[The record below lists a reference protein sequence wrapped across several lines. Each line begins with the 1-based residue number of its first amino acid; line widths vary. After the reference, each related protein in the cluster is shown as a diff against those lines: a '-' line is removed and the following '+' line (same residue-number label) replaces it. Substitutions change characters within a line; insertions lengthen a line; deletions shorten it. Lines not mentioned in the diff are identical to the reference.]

1 MLLPEFYTQGSSP
14 IISFELFPPKTEVG
28 MDNLRN
34 LLPELIALKPDF
46 ITVTYGAMGSTR
58 ERTLEIASILKNQFN
73 IETACHLTCVGA
85 SHRELDEILKR
96 IVSSNIRNIVALRGD
111 SPKGEGKYFPPQD
124 GYSHAHQL
132 VKHIREFEKEQGL
145 QPFGIGVAGY
155 PEKHL
160 EAINME
166 KDIENLKLKV
176 EAGADVIITQLF
188 FDNNFFFKFVDR
200 VKAAGINKP
209 IIPGLMPIL
218 SVKQINM
225 ITSMCGSSIP
235 NKLQDELN
243 SAIND
248 DDKAQEIG
256 IRQCINQTKELM
268 EKGVPGIHFYV
279 LNKSTHIRKVME
291 ALTR

>member
-132 VKHIREFEKEQGL
+132 VKHIREFEKKQGL
-145 QPFGIGVAGY
+145 QPFGIAVAGY

-256 IRQCINQTKELM
+256 IRQCINQTKQLM
-268 EKGVPGIHFYV
+268 EGGVPGIHFYV
-279 LNKSTHIRKVME
+279 LNKSTHIRKIME
-291 ALTR
+291 ALT

>member
-1 MLLPEFYTQGSSP
+1 MLLSEFYIESSKP
-14 IISFELFPPKTEVG
+14 VISFELFPPKTEVG
-28 MDNLRN
+28 MENLIN
-34 LLPELIALKPDF
+34 ILPELISLKPDF
-46 ITVTYGAMGSTR
+46 ITVTYGAMGTTR

-111 SPKGEGKYFPPQD
+111 PPKGEGKYFPPQD

-132 VKHIREFEKEQGL
+132 VKHIREFEKKHGL
-145 QPFGIGVAGY
+145 QPFGIAVAGY

-188 FDNNFFFKFVDR
+188 FDNNFFFKFVDK
-200 VKAAGINKP
+200 VNAAGINKP

-218 SVKQINM
+218 SVKQIKM
-225 ITSMCGSSIP
+225 ITSMCGSRIP
-235 NKLQDELN
+235 FKLQDELN
-243 SAIND
+243 VAVND

-268 EKGVPGIHFYV
+268 GIGVPGIHFYV
-279 LNKSTHIRKVME
+279 LNKSAHIRKIME

>member
-132 VKHIREFEKEQGL
+132 VKHIREFEKQQGL
-145 QPFGIGVAGY
+145 LPFGIAVAGY

-176 EAGADVIITQLF
+176 EAEADVIITQLF
-188 FDNNFFFKFVDR
+188 FDNNFFFKFVDK

-268 EKGVPGIHFYV
+268 ESGVPGIHFYV
-279 LNKSTHIRKVME
+279 LNKSTHIRKIME
-291 ALTR
+291 ALT

>member
-132 VKHIREFEKEQGL
+132 VKHIREFEKQQGL
-145 QPFGIGVAGY
+145 LPFGIAVAGY

-235 NKLQDELN
+235 TKLQDELN

-256 IRQCINQTKELM
+256 IRQCINQTKQLM
-268 EKGVPGIHFYV
+268 EGGVPGIHFYV
-279 LNKSTHIRKVME
+279 LNKSTHIRKIME
-291 ALTR
+291 ALT

>member
-132 VKHIREFEKEQGL
+132 VKHIREFEKKQGL

-235 NKLQDELN
+235 TKLQDELN

-268 EKGVPGIHFYV
+268 ESGVPGIHFYV

>member
-1 MLLPEFYTQGSSP
+1 
-14 IISFELFPPKTEVG
+14 
-28 MDNLRN
+28 
-34 LLPELIALKPDF
+34 
-46 ITVTYGAMGSTR
+46 
-58 ERTLEIASILKNQFN
+58 
-73 IETACHLTCVGA
+73 
-85 SHRELDEILKR
+85 
-96 IVSSNIRNIVALRGD
+96 
-111 SPKGEGKYFPPQD
+111 
-124 GYSHAHQL
+124 
-132 VKHIREFEKEQGL
+132 
-145 QPFGIGVAGY
+145 
-155 PEKHL
+155 
-160 EAINME
+160 
-166 KDIENLKLKV
+166 
-176 EAGADVIITQLF
+176 
-188 FDNNFFFKFVDR
+188 VDR

-235 NKLQDELN
+235 TKLQDELN

-268 EKGVPGIHFYV
+268 ESGVPGIHFYV

>member
-132 VKHIREFEKEQGL
+132 VKHIREFEKKQGL
-145 QPFGIGVAGY
+145 QPFGIAVAGY

-166 KDIENLKLKV
+166 KDVENLKLKV

-235 NKLQDELN
+235 TKLQDELN

-256 IRQCINQTKELM
+256 IRQCINQTKQLM
-268 EKGVPGIHFYV
+268 EGGVPGIHFYV

>member
-132 VKHIREFEKEQGL
+132 VKHIREFEKKQGL
-145 QPFGIGVAGY
+145 QPFGIAVAGY

-166 KDIENLKLKV
+166 KDVENLKLKV

-279 LNKSTHIRKVME
+279 LNKSTHIRKIME
-291 ALTR
+291 ALT

>member
-1 MLLPEFYTQGSSP
+1 MLLPEFYTQDSSP
-14 IISFELFPPKTEVG
+14 VISFELFPPKTEVG

-85 SHRELDEILKR
+85 SHRDLDEILKR

-111 SPKGEGKYFPPQD
+111 PPKGEGKYIPTEN

-132 VKHIREFEKEQGL
+132 VKHIREFEKKQGL
-145 QPFGIGVAGY
+145 QPFGIAVAGY

-188 FDNNFFFKFVDR
+188 FDNNFFFKFVDK

-235 NKLQDELN
+235 TKLQDELN

-268 EKGVPGIHFYV
+268 ESGVPGIHFYV
-279 LNKSTHIRKVME
+279 LNKSTHIRKIME

>member
-256 IRQCINQTKELM
+256 IRQCINQTKQLM
-268 EKGVPGIHFYV
+268 EGGVPGIHFYV
-279 LNKSTHIRKVME
+279 LNKSTHIRKIME
-291 ALTR
+291 ALT